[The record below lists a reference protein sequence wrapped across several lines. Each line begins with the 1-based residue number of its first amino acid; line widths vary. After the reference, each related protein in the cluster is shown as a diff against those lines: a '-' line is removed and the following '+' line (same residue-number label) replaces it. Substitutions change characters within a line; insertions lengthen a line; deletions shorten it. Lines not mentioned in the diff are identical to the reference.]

1 MVDLELHDRLA
12 GDRKPEMTRF
22 DDACVDWSNWNLED
36 PFAFNLSERV
46 LPLGLFQNRVP
57 LEVFLERVEAFR
69 PVLVTDEPAHVRVSD
84 RNQAEHVADLTLV
97 PFCRM
102 DVWRDG
108 SEQAVIAL

>member
-46 LPLGLFQNRVP
+46 LPLGSFQNRVP
-57 LEVFLERVEAFR
+57 LGVFLERVEAFR
-69 PVLVTDEPAHVRVSD
+69 PVLVADEPAHVRVSD
-84 RNQAEHVADLTLV
+84 RNQTEHVAYFTFV
-97 PFCRM
+97 PFRRM
-102 DVWRDG
+102 DVRGNG
-108 SEQAVIAL
+108 SE